1 MPKVSYCR
9 TKADDFADLGSLL
22 RGCAYTEHGSV
33 KAAGGRM
40 KGMCAATFNAKVK
53 KPEKMTL
60 EELCEARRVCKVD
73 KETLL
78 ELLRRIL

>member
-9 TKADDFADLGSLL
+9 TRADDYADLGGLL

-33 KAAGGRM
+33 KAAGERM
-40 KGMCAATFNAKVK
+40 TGMCTATFNAKVK
-53 KPEKMTL
+53 NPQKMTL

-73 KETLL
+73 KEALL
-78 ELLRRIL
+78 DVLRRIL